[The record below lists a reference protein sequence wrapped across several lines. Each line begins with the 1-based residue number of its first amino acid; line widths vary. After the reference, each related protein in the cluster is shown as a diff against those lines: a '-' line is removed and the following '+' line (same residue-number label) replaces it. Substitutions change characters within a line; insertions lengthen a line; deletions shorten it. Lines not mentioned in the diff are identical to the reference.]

1 MLKQHLDWTDAPVSY
16 KTHLIYIKIPVHG
29 WDFFLFSIIWC
40 EKEQLRFVPFS
51 FSLPF
56 YISPL
61 NSSLVYAM
69 ENTNSSS
76 SSSTS
81 KVPTLCTAGCGF
93 YGSEAF
99 NNMCSQCF
107 KAQHK
112 SDNNSTAGATTA
124 TTTATTE
131 KIKTLPQI
139 TRAKISSPPKSTPS
153 TPTFNDNSV
162 PIAAEKSRK
171 HLRSPSPNGP
181 RISSAPASSIA
192 SPVPTSTSSTTDK
205 NVTASAESST
215 TNPSDKPVQLN
226 KGRCFKCRSKV

>member
-1 MLKQHLDWTDAPVSY
+1 
-16 KTHLIYIKIPVHG
+16 
-29 WDFFLFSIIWC
+29 
-40 EKEQLRFVPFS
+40 
-51 FSLPF
+51 
-56 YISPL
+56 
-61 NSSLVYAM
+61 M

-205 NVTASAESST
+205 NVTVSAESST

-226 KGRCFKCRSKV
+226 KGRCFKCRSKVPLAKQAANKCRCTYVFCDSHRYPDRHDCDIDYAKMDREILAKNNPKLLTRRRYQEI